1 MFLPHLDIRDPA
13 FARMVLPNT
22 HLERLWTGGRWLEGP
37 VWLGMVRM
45 LVFSDI
51 PNDRML
57 RLDEQSGEVA
67 LFRAPSGHAN
77 GNTLDHQGRLIT
89 CEHGNRRVTRTGHDG
104 RLTVLADRWQ
114 GKRLNSPNDVVVAP
128 DGAIWFTDPTYGIDS
143 DYEGHAAPSEIG
155 SANLY
160 RVDPA
165 TGEVTLQAEG
175 FVQPNGLAF
184 SPDARFLYVADTGAS
199 HRPDGP
205 RHIRRFAL
213 GPGGLGPS
221 TVLAECPAGLYD
233 GFRLDRAGNIWTS
246 TGEGVHCL
254 SPDGRLLGRVLVPE
268 AVANLCFGGPK
279 GNRLFICA
287 TTSLYATYLAIS
299 GAPCPAVAG

>member
-1 MFLPHLDIRDPA
+1 MFLPHLDILDPA
-13 FARMVLPNT
+13 FARLVLPSS

-37 VWLGMVRM
+37 VWLGMTRQ
-45 LVFSDI
+45 LLFSDI

-57 RLDEQSGEVA
+57 RLDEQSAEVA
-67 LFRAPSGHAN
+67 AFRVPSGHAN
-77 GNTLDHQGRLIT
+77 GNTLDREGRLIT

-104 RLTVLADRWQ
+104 RITVLADRWQ
-114 GKRLNSPNDVVVAP
+114 GKRLNSPNDVVVAG

-143 DYEGHAAPSEIG
+143 DYEGHAAQSEIG

-160 RVDPA
+160 RIDPV
-165 TGEVTLQAEG
+165 TGEVTRQGEG

-184 SPDARFLYVADTGAS
+184 SPDGRFLYVADTGAS
-199 HRPDGP
+199 HLADGP
-205 RHIRRFAL
+205 RHIRRFEVV
-213 GPGGLGPS
+213 PGGLGDS
-221 TVLAECPAGLYD
+221 VVFSVCPAGLYD
-233 GFRLDRAGNIWTS
+233 GFRLDRAGNVWTS

-254 SPDGRLLGRVLVPE
+254 SPEGRLLGRVLVPE

-299 GAPCPAVAG
+299 GAG